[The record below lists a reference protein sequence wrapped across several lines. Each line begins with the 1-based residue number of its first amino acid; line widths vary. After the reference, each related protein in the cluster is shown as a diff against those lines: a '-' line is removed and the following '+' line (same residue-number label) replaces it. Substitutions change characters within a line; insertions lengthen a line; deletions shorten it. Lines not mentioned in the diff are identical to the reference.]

1 MHRHTEHWINRQ
13 KNSMQLNAVA
23 YRGSKQIQ
31 DFGMNKF
38 YIITNNEKDKNLE
51 FTDRVVD
58 YLGKRGGH
66 CEVQL
71 AGRQTA
77 GPFHYTDPR
86 KIPEETQCIIVLGGD
101 GTLLQAARDIQAAHD
116 KKRSQIPLLG
126 VNLGN
131 LGFLAEVDRQSVYQ
145 ALDKLTEDVY
155 EVEERMMLSGTVYR
169 GDRVIGKDIALNDI
183 VIAREGPLRVV
194 RFKNFVN
201 DEYLNSYNAD
211 GIIISTPTGSTGYSL
226 SAGGPIVSPNAAM
239 TIMTPIAPHTLNTRS
254 IIFPAQ
260 DVITVEIGKGRHCD
274 CEKGIASFDGDTFIP
289 MVTGDC
295 IQIRQADVKTK
306 ILKLNHLSF
315 VEVLRRKMRDS

>member
-1 MHRHTEHWINRQ
+1 MDR
-13 KNSMQLNAVA
+13 
-23 YRGSKQIQ
+23 
-31 DFGMNKF
+31 F
-38 YIITNNEKDKNLE
+38 YIITNSDKDKKLE
-51 FTDRVVD
+51 ITEKIAD
-58 YLGKRGGH
+58 YLKTH
-66 CEVQL
+66 HKNCEVQQ
-71 AGRQTA
+71 AERKHEGS
-77 GPFHYTDPR
+77 FHYTDPD
-86 KIPEETQCIIVLGGD
+86 KVPDDTQCIIV
-101 GTLLQAARDIQAAHD
+101 
-116 KKRSQIPLLG
+116 
-126 VNLGN
+126 LGN
-131 LGFLAEVDRQSVYQ
+131 LGFLAEVNQTSLYS
-145 ALDKLTEDVY
+145 ALDQLMADDY
-155 EVEERMMLSGTVYR
+155 EVEERMMLEGRVYR
-169 GDRVIGKDIALNDI
+169 GRKLIGQDIALNDI
-183 VIAREGPLRVV
+183 VIGRDGHLRVV
-194 RFKNFVN
+194 RFKNYVN
-201 DEYLNSYNAD
+201 DVYLNSYNAD